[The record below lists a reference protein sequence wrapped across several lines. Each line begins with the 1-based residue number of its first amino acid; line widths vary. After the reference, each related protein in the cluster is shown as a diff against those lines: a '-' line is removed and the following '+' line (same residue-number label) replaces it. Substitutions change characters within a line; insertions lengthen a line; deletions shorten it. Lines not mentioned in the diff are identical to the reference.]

1 MGSFWASTPTALS
14 QNTEKRQCV
23 NRCAASSQRRVR
35 QQDAYRVFP
44 RDPHALGV
52 GTARLRGRTHRVLR
66 ARVVF
71 DCAAAWARLGVR
83 VTRGRTKDI
92 AARLANMH
100 CGGRGK
106 LRLILCVPRTF
117 RNDAHL
123 TTFLTGQ
130 SLQGQSPPRMPC
142 LECSVYLDE

>member
-1 MGSFWASTPTALS
+1 M
-14 QNTEKRQCV
+14 
-23 NRCAASSQRRVR
+23 
-35 QQDAYRVFP
+35 
-44 RDPHALGV
+44 
-52 GTARLRGRTHRVLR
+52 LR

-106 LRLILCVPRTF
+106 LRLIQCIPRTV
-117 RNDAHL
+117 RNDAQKVGFIYL
-123 TTFLTGQ
+123 FKL
-130 SLQGQSPPRMPC
+130 SLIKLS
-142 LECSVYLDE
+142 L